1 MKPNNRFPHIER
13 RTLLSALA
21 LLPALSVPLL
31 TAPASAQIASSSG
44 ALPSWNEG
52 PAKQAILDFVRD
64 TTDRASPK
72 FVPPEQRIA
81 TFDQDGTLWVEHP
94 IYSQVV
100 YCLDRVPALV
110 EKDPKLK
117 NVEPFK
123 TVLSG
128 NREAIAKLSLPELE
142 KILVATLTGMS
153 VEDFEGQVKQWLT
166 TAKHARWKRPY
177 TELIYQ
183 PMLEIM

>member
-1 MKPNNRFPHIER
+1 MRAHNLANAHGLIGLAKYFLGRGEETEAHIHEALR
-13 RTLLSALA
+13 LSSPLA

-31 TAPASAQIASSSG
+31 TTPASAQTTTSSG

-72 FVPPEQRIA
+72 FVRPEERIA

-94 IYSQVV
+94 VYSQMM
-100 YCLDRVPALV
+100 YCLDRVPVLA
-110 EKDPKLK
+110 EKKPELK
-117 NVEPFK
+117 NEEPFK

-128 NREAIAKLSLPELE
+128 NREAIAKLPGAGPRDDHSRYAHRHDNP
-142 KILVATLTGMS
+142 
-153 VEDFEGQVKQWLT
+153 
-166 TAKHARWKRPY
+166 
-177 TELIYQ
+177 
-183 PMLEIM
+183 

>member
-1 MKPNNRFPHIER
+1 M
-13 RTLLSALA
+13 A

-31 TAPASAQIASSSG
+31 TAPASAQTTSG

-72 FVPPEQRIA
+72 FVPPEERIA

-94 IYSQVV
+94 VYSQMV
-100 YCLDRVPALV
+100 YCLDRVPVLA
-110 EKDPKLK
+110 EQKPELK
-117 NVEPFK
+117 NEEPFK

-128 NREAIAKLSLPELE
+128 NREAIAKLPMRDLE
-142 KILVATLTGMS
+142 KIILVTLTGMTTD
-153 VEDFEGQVKQWLT
+153 EFEAEGKKWLA
-166 TAKHARWKRPY
+166 TAKARAGSGRTLNSPINRCWRF
-177 TELIYQ
+177 
-183 PMLEIM
+183 